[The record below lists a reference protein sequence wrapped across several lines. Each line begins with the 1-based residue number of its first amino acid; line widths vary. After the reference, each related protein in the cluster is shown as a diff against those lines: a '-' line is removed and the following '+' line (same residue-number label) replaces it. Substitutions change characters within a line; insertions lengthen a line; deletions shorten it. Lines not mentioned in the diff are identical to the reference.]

1 MLRNQKIALPARTL
15 SRVTLCRSHIRSG
28 SKADIRTAKSHVR
41 FTPESRH
48 LQCISA
54 CPLRPNSGLMQR
66 SKNDRNSITASAR
79 ASSVGGIVKPSA
91 LAAFYDEF
99 KLFGFA

>member
-1 MLRNQKIALPARTL
+1 
-15 SRVTLCRSHIRSG
+15 
-28 SKADIRTAKSHVR
+28 
-41 FTPESRH
+41 
-48 LQCISA
+48 
-54 CPLRPNSGLMQR
+54 MQR